1 MGRKPVGQRQY
12 LLLHLAVGL
21 IGLLLTSGCQH
32 LQTEVTATENVPS
45 QVEACRRN
53 LDFACAERLLA
64 PAWHYSAGPADP
76 HLIYLVG
83 LVAVDARNPGQNYQT
98 AGEYFQRLVTD
109 HAESP
114 LATDAAAWLGL
125 IDAISSQSEAIVRM
139 KTASTRMQQEIA
151 AQKTR
156 LRRMEKRLER
166 LKAVDLSTD

>member
-32 LQTEVTATENVPS
+32 IQTEVTATENVPAL
-45 QVEACRRN
+45 VDACRRN
-53 LDFACAERLLA
+53 LDFDCAERLLA
-64 PAWHYSAGPADP
+64 PNRYPATGPADP
-76 HLIYLVG
+76 HLIYLAG

-98 AGEYFQRLVTD
+98 AGEYFLRLVTD

-114 LATDAAAWLGL
+114 LATDAVAWLGL
-125 IDAISSQSEAIVRM
+125 IDAINSQSETIDRM
-139 KTASTRMQQEIA
+139 KTANTRMQQEIDS
-151 AQKTR
+151 QKTHR
-156 LRRMEKRLER
+156 RRMEKRLEQ